1 MVCSDATNTSPIADE
16 RQFDEEHGSIKKA
29 LIYALAR
36 KI

>member
-1 MVCSDATNTSPIADE
+1 MVCSGATNAFPVADE

-29 LIYALAR
+29 LIYVLAR